1 MSTMAKKKLT
11 KIPIFLTPEQIK
23 EAYRRLLEEEEGDW
37 MDDPVVLELLIEK
50 EKKVAEEI
58 KKGEFTTLEKLQAE
72 LGVR

>member
-1 MSTMAKKKLT
+1 MAKKKLT